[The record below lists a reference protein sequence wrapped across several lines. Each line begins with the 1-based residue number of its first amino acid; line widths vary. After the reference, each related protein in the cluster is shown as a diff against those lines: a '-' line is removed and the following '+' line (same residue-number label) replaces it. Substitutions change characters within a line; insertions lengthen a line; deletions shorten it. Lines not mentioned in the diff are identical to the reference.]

1 MKHSATIVM
10 IATLALAC
18 AAQAPQSAPA
28 APAAPAAQ
36 APPANPLVTEAKGS
50 YSNVKNNILKAAE
63 KMPEENYSFSPTK
76 EERPFIQVVAHV
88 ADSQIRACGA
98 VKGEQRQP
106 DAASKKTKA
115 ELMASLK
122 ASFDLCDAAFDSLT
136 DTSAAERISIGRGQ
150 RSKLS
155 LLWGNTGHDM
165 EQYAILAGYMRQKG
179 LVPPSSEPRQ

>member
-1 MKHSATIVM
+1 MKHYATMIL

-18 AAQAPQSAPA
+18 AAQAPQA

-50 YSNVKNNILKAAE
+50 YNNVKNNILKAAE

-88 ADSQIRACGA
+88 ADSQVRSCGL

-115 ELMASLK
+115 ELMAALK

-136 DTSAAERISIGRGQ
+136 DASAAERISVGRGQ

-165 EQYAILAGYMRQKG
+165 EQYAIMAGYMRSKG